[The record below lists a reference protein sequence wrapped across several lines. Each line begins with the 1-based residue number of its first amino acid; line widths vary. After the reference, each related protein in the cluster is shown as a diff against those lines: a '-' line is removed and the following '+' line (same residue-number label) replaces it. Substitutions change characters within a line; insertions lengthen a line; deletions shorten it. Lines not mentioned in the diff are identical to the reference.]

1 MEMVF
6 QASNNLRLGGPRG
19 KLESVF
25 GVRRRRDCRRQA
37 QPGEPGDEHGGS
49 GAQVAREREPYQFW

>member
-25 GVRRRRDCRRQA
+25 GVRP
-37 QPGEPGDEHGGS
+37 PGVGDEHGGS
-49 GAQVAREREPYQFW
+49 GVQVAREREPYRFR